1 MFRHVKRIHFIGIGG
16 IGMSGIA
23 EVLCNLGFEVS
34 GSDIRR
40 SKNTD
45 RLEKLH
51 GVKIFEGHAAGN
63 VGDAQVV
70 VYSSAV
76 QPDNPEVEIAKK
88 NGIPVIPRAEMLA
101 ELMVLKPYAV
111 AVSGTHGKT
120 STTSMVA
127 TILGHAGKDPTTV
140 VGGVVE
146 SLGSNA
152 RLGSSEWF
160 VTEADESDRS
170 FLMLYPTIAVV
181 TNIDKEHMESYKG
194 MDDVVQCFTDFVNKV
209 PFFGAAVICL
219 DDPNVQLIIP
229 NIKRRRV
236 TYGLTAQA
244 DISAHDIR
252 YNDSFGSSF
261 SVWRSGEVLGEIDL
275 PVPGKHNVYNAL
287 AATAVALEM
296 DIPFRKITEAF
307 ASFKNANRRF
317 QFKGTANGVTVVDDY
332 AHHPTEILATLS
344 AAKNSARS
352 RRTVVV
358 FQPHRYTRTK
368 ELFDEFALAFNN
380 ADLLFLLDIYAA
392 SEQPIENVTAE
403 ILTENIKRFG
413 HKNANYIGD
422 LETAAAKVVPQ
433 LAEGDLVITLGAG
446 TVTRLSDEILAA
458 IESGDERAGGN
469 ASVNERASTTSGK
482 QSLP

>member
-1 MFRHVKRIHFIGIGG
+1 MFRHVKRIHFIGVGG

-23 EVLCNLGFEVS
+23 EVLCDLGFEVT

-45 RLEKLH
+45 RLESTCRIKF
-51 GVKIFEGHAAGN
+51 FEGHNAEN
-63 VGDAQVV
+63 VGKAQVV

-76 QPDNPEVEIAKK
+76 QPDNPEVVFAKEA
-88 NGIPVIPRAEMLA
+88 GIPVIPRAEMLA

-111 AVSGTHGKT
+111 AVCGTHGKT

-127 TILGHAGKDPTTV
+127 TIMGHAGKDPTTV

-152 RLGSSEWF
+152 KLGHSEWF

-244 DISAHDIR
+244 DISGHKIR
-252 YNDSFGSSF
+252 YNESFGSTF
-261 SVWRSGEVLGEIDL
+261 EVWRGSEVLGEVDL

-287 AATAVALEM
+287 AATAVALEL
-296 DIPFRKITEAF
+296 DIQFGTIADALAT
-307 ASFKNANRRF
+307 FKNANRRF
-317 QFKGTANGVTVVDDY
+317 QFKGSANGITVVDDY
-332 AHHPTEILATLS
+332 GHHPTEILATLS
-344 AAKNSARS
+344 AAKNSAGG
-352 RRTVVV
+352 RRTVVI
-358 FQPHRYTRTK
+358 FQPHRYTRTQ

-380 ADLLFLLDIYAA
+380 ADVLFVLDIYAA
-392 SEQPIENVTAE
+392 SEQPIEGVTAE
-403 ILTENIKRFG
+403 VLTENIKRFG
-413 HKNANYIGD
+413 HKNATYIGD
-422 LETAAAKVVPQ
+422 LETAAAKVAP
-433 LAEGDLVITLGAG
+433 LLRPGDLVITLGAG
-446 TVTRLSDEILAA
+446 TVTRLSEEIIAEL
-458 IESGDERAGGN
+458 
-469 ASVNERASTTSGK
+469 GK
-482 QSLP
+482 AKSETAEV

>member
-34 GSDIRR
+34 GSDIKK

-45 RLEKLH
+45 RLEELH
-51 GVKIFEGHAAGN
+51 GVRIYEGHATEN

-76 QPDNPEVEIAKK
+76 KDDNPEVVIAKEK
-88 NGIPVIPRAEMLA
+88 GIPVIPRAEMLA

-111 AVSGTHGKT
+111 AISGTHGKT

-127 TILGHAGKDPTTV
+127 TILGHAGVDPTTV

-152 RLGSSEWF
+152 RLGQSDWF

-209 PFFGAAVICL
+209 PFFGAAIICL

-229 NIKRRRV
+229 HIKRRRV
-236 TYGLTAQA
+236 TYGMTAQA
-244 DISAHDIR
+244 DISAHNITH
-252 YNDSFGSSF
+252 NSSFGSTF
-261 SVWRSGEVLGEIDL
+261 TVWKGSEVLGTIEL

-287 AATAVALEM
+287 AATAVGLELEV
-296 DIPFRKITEAF
+296 PFEKIAEAF
-307 ASFKNANRRF
+307 KQFKNANRRF
-317 QFKGTANGVTVVDDY
+317 QFKGEAKGVSVIDDY
-332 AHHPTEILATLS
+332 GHHPTEILATLA
-344 AAKNSARS
+344 AAKNGSGGK
-352 RRTVVV
+352 RTVVV
-358 FQPHRYTRTK
+358 FQPHRYTRTQ

-380 ADLLFLLDIYAA
+380 ADVLFVLDIYAA
-392 SEQPIENVTAE
+392 SETPIEGITADV
-403 ILTENIKRFG
+403 LTENIKKYG
-413 HKNANYIGD
+413 HKNATYIGD
-422 LETAAAKVVPQ
+422 IETATEKVVPALQ
-433 LAEGDLVITLGAG
+433 DGDLLITLGAG
-446 TVTRLSDEILAA
+446 TVTRLSDEILARLK
-458 IESGDERAGGN
+458 G
-469 ASVNERASTTSGK
+469 
-482 QSLP
+482 